1 MSAHEAGPIETGTL
15 ALVGAGKMGL
25 AMLEGWLKDPDLPL
39 SKFTVI
45 EPHPS
50 AALSKIAADERVQ
63 IVEAAKGALE
73 GISVMVLAVK
83 PQVMDDV
90 LAQVQEVA
98 PECLIVSI
106 AAGRTLASFE
116 KALKTDQPIVRA
128 MPNTPAAIGLGISV
142 AVGNGSVSASQRDL
156 CSALLSAVGEVAWV
170 EDEGHLDAV
179 TAVSGSGPAY
189 VFHLIEC
196 LIKAGIDQGLPEDL
210 AKQIAISMVRG
221 SGALAAQGDV
231 SPEQL
236 RINVTSPNGTTAAA
250 LEVLMGAEGLQPLIN
265 KAVEAAT
272 KRSKELSG

>member
-1 MSAHEAGPIETGTL
+1 MSADEAGTVVTGTL

-25 AMLEGWLKDPDLPL
+25 AMLEGWLKDPALPL
-39 SKFTVI
+39 TAFTVI
-45 EPHPS
+45 EPQPS
-50 AALSKIAADERVQ
+50 AELSKIAEDARVT
-63 IVEAAKGALE
+63 IVKSAKGSLE
-73 GISVMVLAVK
+73 GVSVMVLAVK

-90 LAQVQEVA
+90 LAQVQEV
-98 PECLIVSI
+98 PSSCLVVSI
-106 AAGRTLASFE
+106 AAGRTLGSFE
-116 KALKTDQPIVRA
+116 KALKADQPIVRA

-142 AVGNGSVSASQRDL
+142 AVGNAGVSASDRTL
-156 CSALLSAVGEVAWV
+156 CTALLSAVGEVAWV
-170 EDEGHLDAV
+170 EDETHLNAV

-196 LIKAGIDQGLPEDL
+196 LIKAGIDQGLPTDL
-210 AKQIAISMVRG
+210 ARQIAISMVRG

-250 LEVLMGAEGLQPLIN
+250 LEVLMGKHGLAPLID

-272 KRSKELSG
+272 KRSQELSG